1 MPSGANN
8 QANTR
13 NRSAAGVA
21 GYLSAGFI
29 VTPMT
34 EFGIGALGYERKER
48 KERNQKRHISL
59 EKKYKLKNM
68 PKVVPLVPLV
78 P

>member
-1 MPSGANN
+1 MPASH
-8 QANTR
+8 R
-13 NRSAAGVA
+13 
-21 GYLSAGFI
+21 LI
-29 VTPMT
+29 LWTPRPLMT

-59 EKKYKLKNM
+59 EKKYKLKNT